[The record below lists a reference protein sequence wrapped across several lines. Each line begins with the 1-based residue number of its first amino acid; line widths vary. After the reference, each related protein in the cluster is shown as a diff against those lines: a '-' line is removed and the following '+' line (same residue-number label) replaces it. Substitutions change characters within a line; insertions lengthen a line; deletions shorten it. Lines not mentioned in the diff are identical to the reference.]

1 MKRRKFLKAALTTGA
16 ATAGLAAA
24 ANAPD
29 LAGKEIYELRTYTM
43 NRGQAMATMD
53 TYLSKALIPAL
64 NRIGVKK
71 VGVFSEVGKAEP
83 AKIYLF
89 IPYASMDGYA
99 KTVDALAAD
108 KEFVQASADYN
119 KVPVGSPVFIRYE
132 SQLMLA
138 FNGMPQMK
146 QPPAGPRIF
155 EIRTYEGYSDDAVRR
170 KIKMF
175 NDHEFTIF
183 DRVKLNTVFF
193 GETLIG
199 PKLPALTYMLWFKD
213 MEERDKN
220 WKAFLVD
227 PDWVRIVSDP
237 QFANT
242 VSVITKVFLEP
253 TSYSQV

>member
-16 ATAGLAAA
+16 ATAGLTAV
-24 ANAPD
+24 ANSPD
-29 LAGKEIYELRTYTM
+29 VAGKEIYELRTYTM
-43 NRGQAMATMD
+43 NRGQALATMD

-64 NRIGVKK
+64 NRLGVKK
-71 VGVFSEVGKAEP
+71 VGVFSEVGKSEP
-83 AKIYLF
+83 AKIYMF
-89 IPYASMDGYA
+89 IPYGSMDAYA
-99 KTVDALAAD
+99 KAADALAAD
-108 KEFVQASADYN
+108 KEYLQASADYN
-119 KVPVGSPVFIRYE
+119 KVPVETPVYIRYE

-138 FNGMPQMK
+138 FAGMPAMK
-146 QPPAGPRIF
+146 LPPSSPRIF
-155 EIRTYEGYSDDAVRR
+155 EIRTYEGYSEDAVRR

-183 DRVKLNTVFF
+183 DRVKLNPVFF

-199 PKLPALTYMLWFKD
+199 SKLPAITYMLWFKN
-213 MEERDKN
+213 MEERDQN

-227 PDWVRIVSDP
+227 PDWMKIVKDP

-253 TSYSQV
+253 MAYSQV